1 MILVNDPLQYRICG
15 PCARPQCSIFSSM
28 LCLYCELKHTRS
40 SFAGTSPGA
49 IDVTDFVNVGVA
61 TYAVTSGL
69 SLQSGI
75 TYYATIRAFDFVGQ
89 YANGFSQ
96 AVTVDTSPP
105 IVKRVW
111 IEGANDCF
119 GNELNLMWDIPSDVE
134 SGIAGMEWGLG
145 TRPGSS
151 DVVEWNGV
159 DVTLDVTGVSV
170 DKTRFDDGQV
180 LFLTLKVR
188 IGLFHVCLWVCRSIA
203 LIEVVLYNNLVTHTH
218 THTHTQN
225 TIPTHTH
232 PTHTHTLHVHC
243 VTYTNTYF
251 S

>member
-1 MILVNDPLQYRICG
+1 M
-15 PCARPQCSIFSSM
+15 
-28 LCLYCELKHTRS
+28 
-40 SFAGTSPGA
+40 
-49 IDVTDFVNVGVA
+49 GVA
-61 TYAVTSGL
+61 TYAVARGL

-119 GNELNLMWDIPSDVE
+119 RSELNLMWDVPSDVE

-170 DKTRFDDGQV
+170 DKTQFDDGQV

-188 IGLFHVCLWVCRSIA
+188 IGLFLVCLCNSRA
-203 LIEVVLYNNLVTHTH
+203 LSNNPVTHTH
-218 THTHTQN
+218 TT
-225 TIPTHTH
+225 PPP
-232 PTHTHTLHVHC
+232 PTHTHTTCALCNLHEHILLIGTQQCWVVNGNHLPSLH
-243 VTYTNTYF
+243 Y
-251 S
+251 